1 MRWWDI
7 SKGKLVRA
15 KDPVRQ
21 NQWGVCRIVE
31 RTTNGV
37 LLIEEINHQSSRRI
51 SQGAIV
57 RHYINASK
65 LELVSINGE

>member
-7 SKGKLVRA
+7 SKGRLVKA
-15 KDPVRQ
+15 KSPD
-21 NQWGVCRIVE
+21 NDWGTCRILD

-37 LLIEEINHQSSRRI
+37 LLLEEINHQPSIRFPKEGTR
-51 SQGAIV
+51 V

-65 LELVSINGE
+65 LKLVA